1 MIYIFLSIHLSTLQL
16 ILSAFYNFSPSL
28 FSRGPGISIV
38 TSGMGGVREK
48 MFPVLQDRKSVV

>member
-48 MFPVLQDRKSVV
+48 MFPVLQ

>member
-1 MIYIFLSIHLSTLQL
+1 MFFLFYSFFFFLNIHVSTLQL
-16 ILSAFYNFSPSL
+16 ILSTFYNFSPSL

-48 MFPVLQDRKSVV
+48 MFPVLQ

>member
-16 ILSAFYNFSPSL
+16 ILSAFYNFSPL

-48 MFPVLQDRKSVV
+48 MFPVLQ